1 MKRHLI
7 RPRNALLA
15 ALTTLMVPMASMTS
29 VQAMTTSPVYQEAA
43 GNNGPYTITLTS
55 TNAGSLKGRK
65 FNLYKI
71 FDLTT
76 GTGGAFNYTFTSD
89 ANTQKAVQKA
99 VYRTITTGVGE
110 GAQVSDDQA
119 KTITIAKALDTI
131 AGLTDL
137 PESETGK
144 IEGQT
149 SRMRKFS
156 ETLRKELAAANVTPQ
171 TQSVTENSSTY
182 QISGLTKGYY
192 LIDEEVAQPSAS
204 SEPDQGHSLCLML
217 TVDDN
222 QELELKGVYPTIH
235 KQIQEDDHKDTLGS
249 DGWNDIGDYEIGQT
263 IPYRYQI
270 GIPNIS
276 GYKTYTLVIH
286 DKMDAAL
293 NFQSDSIAI
302 TVKGTSADSGKT
314 YSLQASDYQIKT
326 PGITQ
331 GNTFEIVISDIKGII
346 DQKIYGA
353 AAGAPA
359 ADHPY
364 GQTIEVTYNAKLS
377 ETAASNPGRPGFENN
392 VRLEYSND
400 PDSDGQGTTGFTP
413 WDTVVA
419 FTFQIDGVKVAE
431 PKSEGDTPQP
441 LAGAHFRLYRDQ
453 DCKNE
458 IRLKKVTDGYAIQSE
473 ATTDGAELVTEANGN
488 IKIFGLDQGTYY
500 LKETQAPDG
509 YHGPL
514 TPLKLDITPTY
525 TENRNNYTAGE
536 GKTDKIL
543 KQLNAKVSYIESVN
557 GDQQEIKDQVVE
569 TEVGNGSVQLQ
580 VVNRTGKELPLT
592 GSNTAWISM
601 AAGSVLVIGGLSM
614 TLQKKK
620 KN

>member
-29 VQAMTTSPVYQEAA
+29 VQAITTSPVYQETTP
-43 GNNGPYTITLTS
+43 NNGPYTITLTS
-55 TNAGSLKGRK
+55 SNAGSLKGRK
-65 FNLYKI
+65 FNLYQI

-76 GTGGAFNYTFTSD
+76 GEGGTFNYTFTSD
-89 ANTQKAVQKA
+89 EATKKAVQKA
-99 VYRTITTGVGE
+99 VYRTITTGVDE
-110 GAQVSDDQA
+110 GTQVTDDQA
-119 KTITIAKALDTI
+119 KTITIAQALDTI
-131 AGLTDL
+131 AKLTDL
-137 PESETGK
+137 PEAEAGK

-156 ETLRKELAAANVTPQ
+156 ETLRKELVTANAAPQ
-171 TQSVTENSSTY
+171 PYSVTGNGDTF
-182 QISGLTKGYY
+182 QITGLKKGYY
-192 LIDEEVAQPSAS
+192 LIDEEVAKPSSA
-204 SEPDQGHSLCLML
+204 ENDQGHSLCLVL
-217 TVDDN
+217 TVDEN
-222 QELELKGVYPTIH
+222 KSLELKGVYPTIS
-235 KQIQEDDHKDTLGS
+235 KQIQEDDHQDTLGNG
-249 DGWNDIGDYEIGQT
+249 GWNDIGDYEIGQT

-270 GIPNIS
+270 DIPNIS
-276 GYKTYTLVIH
+276 GYKTYKLVIH

-293 NFQSDSIAI
+293 AFQSDSVGIVI
-302 TVKGTSADSGKT
+302 KDESLNKT
-314 YSLQASDYQIKT
+314 YTLQASEYRITT
-326 PGITQ
+326 PGATQ
-331 GNTFEIVISDIKGII
+331 GNTFEIGITDIKGII
-346 DQKIYGA
+346 DQKIYEA
-353 AAGAPA
+353 AAGSPA

-377 ETAASNPGRPGFENN
+377 DAAASNPGRPGFENQ

-431 PKSEGDTPQP
+431 PKTEGDTPKP

-458 IRLKKVTDGYAIQSE
+458 IRLKKVTDGYAVQSE
-473 ATTDGAELVTEANGN
+473 ATTDGVELVTEADGN

-525 TENRNNYTAGE
+525 TEDRNSYVAGQGE
-536 GKTDKIL
+536 TDAIL
-543 KQLNAKVSYIESVN
+543 KELKAKVSYIESVK
-557 GDQQEIKDQVVE
+557 GTQREIKDQDVVTQVE
-569 TEVGNGSVQLQ
+569 KGSVQPQ

-592 GSNTAWISM
+592 GSNTAWVSM
-601 AAGSVLVIGGLSM
+601 AAGSVLVIGGLGSM

>member
-29 VQAMTTSPVYQEAA
+29 VQAITTSPVYQETTP
-43 GNNGPYTITLTS
+43 NNGPYTITLTS
-55 TNAGSLKGRK
+55 SNAGSLKGRK
-65 FNLYKI
+65 FNLYQI

-76 GTGGAFNYTFTSD
+76 GEGGAFNYTFTSD
-89 ANTQKAVQKA
+89 EATKKAVQKA
-99 VYRTITTGVGE
+99 VYRTITTGVDE
-110 GAQVSDDQA
+110 GTQVTDDQA
-119 KTITIAKALDTI
+119 KTITIAQALDTI
-131 AGLTDL
+131 AKLTDL
-137 PESETGK
+137 PEAEAGK

-156 ETLRKELAAANVTPQ
+156 ETLRKELVTANAAPQ
-171 TQSVTENSSTY
+171 PYSVTGNGDTF
-182 QISGLTKGYY
+182 QITGLKKGYY
-192 LIDEEVAQPSAS
+192 LIDEAVAQSS
-204 SEPDQGHSLCLML
+204 SENDQGHSLCLVL
-217 TVDDN
+217 TVDEN
-222 QELELKGVYPTIH
+222 KSLELKGVYPTIT
-235 KQIQEDDHKDTLGS
+235 KQIQEDDHQDTLGNG
-249 DGWNDIGDYEIGQT
+249 GWNDIGDYEIGQT

-270 GIPNIS
+270 DIPNIS
-276 GYKTYTLVIH
+276 GYKTYKLVIH

-293 NFQSDSIAI
+293 AFQSDSVGIVI
-302 TVKGTSADSGKT
+302 KDESLNKT
-314 YSLQASDYQIKT
+314 YTLQASEYRITT
-326 PGITQ
+326 PGATQ
-331 GNTFEIVISDIKGII
+331 GNTFEIGITDIKGII
-346 DQKIYGA
+346 DQKIYEA
-353 AAGAPA
+353 AAGSPA

-377 ETAASNPGRPGFENN
+377 DAAASNPGRPGFENQ

-431 PKSEGDTPQP
+431 PKTEGDTPKP

-458 IRLKKVTDGYAIQSE
+458 IRLKKVTDGYAVQSE
-473 ATTDGAELVTEANGN
+473 ATTDGVELVTEADGN

-525 TENRNNYTAGE
+525 TDDRNSYVAAQGN
-536 GKTDKIL
+536 TDKIL
-543 KQLNAKVSYIESVN
+543 KQLTAKVSYIESVN
-557 GDQQEIKDQVVE
+557 GAQQEIKDQDVITQVE
-569 TEVGNGSVQLQ
+569 KGSVQPQ

-592 GSNTAWISM
+592 GSNTAWVSM
-601 AAGSVLVIGGLSM
+601 AAGSVLVIGGLGSM

>member
-235 KQIQEDDHKDTLGS
+235 KQIQEDDH
-249 DGWNDIGDYEIGQT
+249 N
-263 IPYRYQI
+263 
-270 GIPNIS
+270 
-276 GYKTYTLVIH
+276 
-286 DKMDAAL
+286 
-293 NFQSDSIAI
+293 
-302 TVKGTSADSGKT
+302 
-314 YSLQASDYQIKT
+314 
-326 PGITQ
+326 
-331 GNTFEIVISDIKGII
+331 
-346 DQKIYGA
+346 
-353 AAGAPA
+353 
-359 ADHPY
+359 
-364 GQTIEVTYNAKLS
+364 NA
-377 ETAASNPGRPGFENN
+377 
-392 VRLEYSND
+392 
-400 PDSDGQGTTGFTP
+400 
-413 WDTVVA
+413 
-419 FTFQIDGVKVAE
+419 
-431 PKSEGDTPQP
+431 
-441 LAGAHFRLYRDQ
+441 
-453 DCKNE
+453 
-458 IRLKKVTDGYAIQSE
+458 IRL
-473 ATTDGAELVTEANGN
+473 
-488 IKIFGLDQGTYY
+488 
-500 LKETQAPDG
+500 
-509 YHGPL
+509 
-514 TPLKLDITPTY
+514 
-525 TENRNNYTAGE
+525 R
-536 GKTDKIL
+536 
-543 KQLNAKVSYIESVN
+543 
-557 GDQQEIKDQVVE
+557 
-569 TEVGNGSVQLQ
+569 
-580 VVNRTGKELPLT
+580 
-592 GSNTAWISM
+592 
-601 AAGSVLVIGGLSM
+601 
-614 TLQKKK
+614 
-620 KN
+620 